1 MGYFF
6 FMAVDVV
13 SGCNGVRPYPL
24 FYDLYVSLMK
34 TTTFVI
40 KMLTKYQLC
49 ETSELLR
56 GGGCRFGEILVFQI
70 KIRIVLLAF
79 PLLTVCKYSQGIFF
93 LWIRLSVINLPSKC
107 HFHWKILSFFTVMV
121 YQAFNKLFKK
131 NIFLILMF
139 FALLFT

>member
-1 MGYFF
+1 MYIIYIFIYIFGIFLALDSSLEGPNFFYHLYVMGTDSFGLFF

-93 LWIRLSVINLPSKC
+93 CELGCQL
-107 HFHWKILSFFTVMV
+107 
-121 YQAFNKLFKK
+121 
-131 NIFLILMF
+131 
-139 FALLFT
+139 